1 MARNEQFLK
10 VQARVKKI
18 REMYAESASQY
29 QNFLIYGDYGTGKTT
44 LLTTCPKP
52 IFIDSFDS
60 GGTKTR
66 ALQPLIESGDLI
78 VENKWEKDSWKDPWA
93 FQEWEREMAEREREG
108 FFEAI
113 GTYCLDSITSWT
125 DSMMFRVLM
134 IGGDSRGS
142 RKGKKPELQDYGM
155 VQITALDWLGVMM
168 GYNCH
173 TVVTGHIG
181 IDKDEVSGRMETGLL
196 LANRLAGKV
205 PLVFDEKYITK
216 MERED
221 HRLQTKNDGVW
232 KAETRMGGDQFD
244 MLETPDIKA
253 LLRKAGKD
261 DSDKPSLFEEIEED
275 E

>member
-1 MARNEQFLK
+1 
-10 VQARVKKI
+10 
-18 REMYAESASQY
+18 
-29 QNFLIYGDYGTGKTT
+29 
-44 LLTTCPKP
+44 
-52 IFIDSFDS
+52 
-60 GGTKTR
+60 
-66 ALQPLIESGDLI
+66 
-78 VENKWEKDSWKDPWA
+78 
-93 FQEWEREMAEREREG
+93 
-108 FFEAI
+108 
-113 GTYCLDSITSWT
+113 
-125 DSMMFRVLM
+125 M

-155 VQITALDWLGVMM
+155 VQITALDWLGVLM